1 MLTLLENI
9 SNNKYLS
16 TFSKSIAAAGITAE
30 FTGPEAYTVFAPS
43 ELAFSKLFNGELPE
57 LMQPDHREQMRA
69 LLNGH
74 VVEGNYAYNDLVAGK
89 KIVSV
94 NGHIL
99 EIAFANGYITVNG
112 ATIQE
117 RDILSTNGI
126 LHSVG
131 SLIY

>member
-1 MLTLLENI
+1 MLNLSENI

-16 TFSKSIAAAGITAE
+16 TFSKSITAAGISAE
-30 FTGPEAYTVFAPS
+30 FTGPETYTVFAPS

-57 LMQPDHREQMRA
+57 LMQADHREQLRA

-74 VVEGNYAYNDLVAGK
+74 VVPGSYTFTDLVAGK
-89 KIVSV
+89 KLVSL

-99 EIAFANGYITVNG
+99 EIATGNGYVTVNG
-112 ATIQE
+112 AAIQD